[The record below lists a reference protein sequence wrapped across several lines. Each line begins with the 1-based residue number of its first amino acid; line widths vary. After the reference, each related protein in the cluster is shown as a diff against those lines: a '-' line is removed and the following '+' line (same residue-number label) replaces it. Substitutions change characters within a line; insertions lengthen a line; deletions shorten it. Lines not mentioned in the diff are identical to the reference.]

1 MPINTLIEFI
11 GYIGSFLVIVSM
23 LMTSLIKL
31 RVINTIGSVIFAIYA
46 LIIHS
51 YPTAIMQFCLIIIN
65 VINLYNLFKNKKEYS
80 VIKLSK
86 NDNFINYFES
96 FYKND
101 INKFFPENFNL
112 SMAEEHYMVCCG
124 SNPAGILSANLVSE
138 NELNVILDYASPS
151 YRDCS
156 VGKHLYNY
164 LAQNGIKKLIV
175 KNADFSDKT
184 QNIHSKYL
192 KKMGFSLINGE
203 YVKNL

>member
-1 MPINTLIEFI
+1 MSFNTIIEFI

-65 VINLYNLFKNKKEYS
+65 VINLFKLFKNKKEYS
-80 VIKLSK
+80 VIKLNK
-86 NDNFINYFES
+86 NDNFINYFEA

-101 INKFFPENFNL
+101 INKFFPEDFNL
-112 SMAEEHYMVCCG
+112 SKAEEHYMVCCG
-124 SNPAGILSANLVSE
+124 SNPAGILSANYVSKD
-138 NELNVILDYASPS
+138 ELNVILDYASPS

-164 LAQNGIKKLIV
+164 LAQNGIKKLHV
-175 KNADFSDKT
+175 K
-184 QNIHSKYL
+184 QNEDSGKRVHSRYL
-192 KKMGFSLINGE
+192 RKMGFSLINGE
-203 YVKNL
+203 YIKNL